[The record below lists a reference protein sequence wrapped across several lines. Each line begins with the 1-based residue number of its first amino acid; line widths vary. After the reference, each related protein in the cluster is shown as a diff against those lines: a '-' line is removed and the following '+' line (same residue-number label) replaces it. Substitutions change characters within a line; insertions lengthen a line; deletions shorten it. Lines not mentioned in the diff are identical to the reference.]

1 MHGKVSIYINDKKH
15 DESDALDEF
24 DHKGSKNDLSN
35 NNDEATNE
43 LIEALTLSNESKSK
57 RLREKLGSYVIS
69 LGIFVVYIR

>member
-15 DESDALDEF
+15 DENDALDDF
-24 DHKGSKNDLSN
+24 DHKGSKHDLS